1 MNRPLRY
8 DGVGD
13 TINIREMTDANLE
26 RLVYYTQ
33 VAYATQL
40 DNNGKGYIFPGT
52 GATAIGSHQ
61 DTLSASDT
69 PATTDAAPGDG
80 TQTHPASP
88 GLTSVNGINYQYQ
101 QDRTFPA
108 FPNAA
113 TLNTNSYLCLD
124 GSNDIKVAK
133 DEADIINGVIN
144 AALTQLKSGNE
155 VGSYRITYTAGNVP
169 TNGGAGTWVN
179 KGTWFID
186 KYYNDTGNVTYFYYL
201 KTALTTV
208 PGSDIIP
215 LKLSSNN
222 LRVHSSIT
230 DTSDLVQNVLLPT
243 MTRRLSTGTHLCYEV
258 VDETL
263 PIPTGAQLRGTITN
277 KRYTVEDTPSQTI
290 ENENTASEVYVT
302 TAVPNVSSTP
312 QTISTRYLKYLG

>member
-1 MNRPLRY
+1 MNRPLYY

-40 DNNGKGYIFPGT
+40 NSNGKGYIFPGT

-61 DTLSASDT
+61 DTLSASNT
-69 PATTDAAPGDG
+69 PSEQAAPPGDG
-80 TQTHPASP
+80 TQSYPASP
-88 GLTSVNGINYQYQ
+88 GLTSVNGINYEYQ
-101 QDRTFPA
+101 QDRTFPS
-108 FPNAA
+108 FPNTA
-113 TLNTNSYLCLD
+113 TLNTDSYLCLD

-155 VGSYRITYTAGNVP
+155 VGSYRVATSTP
-169 TNGGAGTWVN
+169 TDGGAGTWED

-186 KYYNDTGNVTYFYYL
+186 KYYDDTGNVTYKLYL
-201 KTALTTV
+201 KRSLTTV

-215 LKLSSNN
+215 LKLSSND
-222 LRVHSSIT
+222 LKVHSSIT
-230 DTSDLVQNVLLPT
+230 NTSDLVQNVLLPT
-243 MTRRLSTGTHLCYEV
+243 MTRRLSTGTSLCYEV
-258 VDETL
+258 VDVA
-263 PIPTGAQLRGTITN
+263 PTGAQLRGTITN
-277 KRYTVEDTPSQTI
+277 KRFTVEGTPT
-290 ENENTASEVYVT
+290 NTPVGTGVDEVYTT
-302 TAVPNVSSTP
+302 TAVPDLTSTP
-312 QTISTRYLKYLG
+312 TTVSTKYLKYLG

>member
-8 DGVGD
+8 DTSSD
-13 TINIREMTDANLE
+13 TINLREMTDANLE

-33 VAYATQL
+33 VAYAAQL
-40 DNNGKGYIFPGT
+40 DGGGKGYIFPGT

-61 DTLSASDT
+61 DTLSEQNISSN
-69 PATTDAAPGDG
+69 PSPGNQSG
-80 TQTHPASP
+80 TSQYPASHP
-88 GLTSVNGINYQYQ
+88 GITETNGILYQYQ

-144 AALTQLKSGNE
+144 AALTELKSGNE

-186 KYYNDTGNVTYFYYL
+186 KYYDNTGNVTYHYYL

-230 DTSDLVQNVLLPT
+230 NTSDLVQNVLLPT

-258 VDETL
+258 VDVA
-263 PIPTGAQLRGTITN
+263 PTGAQLRGTITN
-277 KRYTVEDTPSQTI
+277 KRFTESDDTTNISGSG
-290 ENENTASEVYVT
+290 ESEVYQ
-302 TAVPNVSSTP
+302 NISTP
-312 QTISTRYLKYLG
+312 DVTGAIGTVSTKYLKYLG

>member
-1 MNRPLRY
+1 MQE
-8 DGVGD
+8 
-13 TINIREMTDANLE
+13 T
-26 RLVYYTQ
+26 
-33 VAYATQL
+33 
-40 DNNGKGYIFPGT
+40 NNGKGYIFPGT

-61 DTLSASDT
+61 DTLSEQNTTGNPSPGNQSGAS
-69 PATTDAAPGDG
+69 
-80 TQTHPASP
+80 QYPASHP
-88 GLTSVNGINYQYQ
+88 GISHINGQLYQYQ
-101 QDRTFPA
+101 QDRTFPT

-155 VGSYRITYTAGNVP
+155 VGSYRITYSDTVP
-169 TNGGAGTWVN
+169 TNGGAGTWKD
-179 KGTWFID
+179 KGVWFID
-186 KYYNDTGNVTYFYYL
+186 KYYNDTGNVTYNYYL

-215 LKLSSNN
+215 LKLSSND
-222 LRVHSSIT
+222 LKVHSSIT

-263 PIPTGAQLRGTITN
+263 PIPTGQQLRGTINN
-277 KRYTVEDTPSQTI
+277 KRFTETSNTQNI
-290 ENENTASEVYVT
+290 EGSGESEVYQ
-302 TAVPNVSSTP
+302 NISTP
-312 QTISTRYLKYLG
+312 DVTGAIETVSTRYLKYLG

>member
-1 MNRPLRY
+1 MNRPLHY

-40 DNNGKGYIFPGT
+40 DNNGKGYIFAGT

-61 DTLSASDT
+61 DTLSEQNISNN
-69 PATTDAAPGDG
+69 PSPGNQSG
-80 TQTHPASP
+80 TSQYPASHP
-88 GLTSVNGINYQYQ
+88 GITETNGILYEYQ

-144 AALTQLKSGNE
+144 AALAQLKGTSGGNQ
-155 VGSYRITYTAGNVP
+155 VGSYRVSTTSPTASD
-169 TNGGAGTWVN
+169 GGAGTWVD

-186 KYYNDTGNVTYFYYL
+186 KYYDNTGNITYKYWL

-208 PGSDIIP
+208 PGSDIFP
-215 LKLSSNN
+215 LKLSSND
-222 LRVHSSIT
+222 LKVHSSIT
-230 DTSDLVQNVLLPT
+230 NTSDLVQNVLLPT

-258 VDETL
+258 VDVA
-263 PIPTGAQLRGTITN
+263 PTGEQLRGTVTN
-277 KRYTVEDTPSQTI
+277 KRFTESA
-290 ENENTASEVYVT
+290 NTQNIQGSGASEVYQ
-302 TAVPNVSSTP
+302 NISTP
-312 QTISTRYLKYLG
+312 DVTGAIGTVSTKYLKYLG